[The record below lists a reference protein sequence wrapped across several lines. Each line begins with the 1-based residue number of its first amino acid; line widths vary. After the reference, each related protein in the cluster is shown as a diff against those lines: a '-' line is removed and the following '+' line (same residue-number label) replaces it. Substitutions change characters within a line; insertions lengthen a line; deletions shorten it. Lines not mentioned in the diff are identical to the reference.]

1 LLLRRLG
8 REEAQEL
15 GKFAA
20 VLSVLVNTKLQVL
33 AERFVELLEVVLVLG
48 DLGEKIHGLLDE
60 VFADNLKDLVLLQS
74 FTGDVEREIL
84 RVDNTL
90 DEVEVFRDD
99 VLAVVH
105 DEDAANVELDVIA
118 LLLCL
123 EEVEGRTTCKRSAGG
138 EHERGNRHTVWGHR
152 G

>member
-1 LLLRRLG
+1 LLLRDFG

-20 VLSVLVNTKLQVL
+20 VLSVLMNTKLQVL
-33 AERFVELLEVVLVLG
+33 PERFIELLEVVLVLG
-48 DLGEKIHGLLDE
+48 DLGEKIHGLLDK
-60 VFADNLKDLVLLQS
+60 VFADNFKDLFCCRVS
-74 FTGDVEREIL
+74 RRVEREIL
-84 RVDNTL
+84 RIDDTL
-90 DEVEVFRDD
+90 DEVKVFRDD

-123 EEVEGRTTCKRSAGG
+123 EEVEGSTTYKRSARG
-138 EHERGNRHTVWGHR
+138 EHERRNRHTVWGRR

>member
-8 REEAQEL
+8 RVEAEEL

-20 VLSVLVNTKLQVL
+20 VLSVLMNTKLQVL
-33 AERFVELLEVVLVLG
+33 AERFVELFEVVLVLS
-48 DLGEKIHGLLDE
+48 DLGEKIHGLLDD

-74 FTGDVEREIL
+74 FTGDVEGEIL
-84 RVDNTL
+84 RVDDTL

-99 VLAVVH
+99 VLAVIH

-123 EEVEGRTTCKRSAGG
+123 EEVEGRTTYTRSADG
-138 EHERGNRHTVWGHR
+138 EHKRRNQTYRLGT
-152 G
+152 